1 MGVVMQVR
9 SIILWISSLALLV
22 GCGVFDHRQ
31 VDYKAGAVAVQ
42 PLEVPPDLVTPVV
55 SSRSA
60 LPAADGT
67 QVANYSDFVR
77 APKVAEAPCV
87 APAPAAAQA
96 AAQPAAAKLLQVGAT
111 RFILISEPF
120 ERAWRT
126 VGLALDR
133 AGIKPSDLDRSK
145 GLYFLKISGK
155 DKSSTEA
162 RLHVSE
168 SAGVSVVTVEGMAQ
182 QDAAVRLLESVYQQ
196 MVQ

>member
-1 MGVVMQVR
+1 
-9 SIILWISSLALLV
+9 
-22 GCGVFDHRQ
+22 
-31 VDYKAGAVAVQ
+31 
-42 PLEVPPDLVTPVV
+42 
-55 SSRSA
+55 
-60 LPAADGT
+60 
-67 QVANYSDFVR
+67 
-77 APKVAEAPCV
+77 
-87 APAPAAAQA
+87 
-96 AAQPAAAKLLQVGAT
+96 LLQVGTT

-126 VGLALDR
+126 VGLALGR

-182 QDAAVRLLESVYQQ
+182 QDAAVRLLESVYQHMAQ
-196 MVQ
+196 